1 MKLTKYLRE
10 AGYDLIEGP
19 VRNHKPLQ
27 LWLKQVFNEAELYY
41 SNVNHAFTSPVQL
54 TEEVDPALSVDIS
67 KKDDYGFNIGIS
79 LLDEILKS
87 IGLGAFDVSTKIK
100 SGKKV
105 TISYN
110 NSVTKVIPLG
120 EITNYFSNADFKY
133 PNPVLLKNAN
143 RNNILVITGAILAQ
157 NLVVEI
163 ETDFKLD
170 ANLAATLN
178 QATDGKLDFTITSE
192 QKLKMVSSGNS
203 FFPIAV
209 KANRIDFDRGVFKG
223 LRLVTDNMI
232 TNLF

>member
-41 SNVNHAFTSPVQL
+41 SDVNHAFNSPVQL
-54 TEEVDPALSVDIS
+54 TEVVDPALSVDTT

-79 LLDEILKS
+79 LLEEILKS
-87 IGLGAFDVSTKIK
+87 IGLGAFEVSAKIK

-120 EITNYFSNADFKY
+120 EITNYFSGADFKH

-143 RNNILVITGAILAQ
+143 RNNILVITGAVFAQ

-163 ETDFKLD
+163 ETNFDLD
-170 ANLAATLN
+170 AGLVATLN
-178 QATDGKLDFTITSE
+178 QVADGKLDFSISSQ

-209 KANRIDFDRGVFKG
+209 KANRLDFDKGVFKG
-223 LRLVTDNMI
+223 LNLVTDNR
-232 TNLF
+232 NFF

>member
-1 MKLTKYLRE
+1 MKLTKYLRD

-27 LWLKQVFNEAELYY
+27 LWLKQAFNEAELYY
-41 SNVNHAFTSPVQL
+41 TEINHAFTSSVQL
-54 TEEVDPALSVDIS
+54 TITEDPALSVDTTKS
-67 KKDDYGFNIGIS
+67 DEYGFNVGVT
-79 LLDEILKS
+79 LLEEILKS
-87 IGLGAFDVSTKIK
+87 LGLGNFELSAKVK

-105 TISYN
+105 TISYD

-120 EITNYFSNADFKY
+120 EITNYLSSADFKH

-143 RNNILVITGAILAQ
+143 RNNILVITGAVLAQ

-163 ETDFKLD
+163 ETDFNID
-170 ANLAATLN
+170 ANLVATLN
-178 QATDGKLDFTITSE
+178 QAADGKLEFTANSQ

-209 KANRIDFDRGVFKG
+209 KANRIDFDKGVFKG
-223 LRLVTDNMI
+223 LTLVTDNR
-232 TNLF
+232 NFF